1 MILENYNMGAYNLHF
16 IKTNKFKTISVEI
29 DFRRL
34 EKKED
39 TTIRNLLKMALIDS
53 NFEYKNQRDLIIATE
68 NLYDIKISSILS
80 RLGNYSNLSFRTK
93 FLNEKYTEDNM
104 NEESIR
110 FLLDL
115 IFKPNIDNNSFVE
128 IDKIKNKLKKSIV
141 LTRDNKLKYAILKLF
156 ETTKNMPYSYNT
168 MGNVDDLKNIDG
180 KMLYEY
186 YNKVINEDLID
197 IYVVGNFDTKGMKDI
212 FKNYFNVKT
221 FKKQNNNFIVKELIP
236 RKRIV
241 KYKEYDDVNQTQVT
255 LLCSLHAL
263 SEYERNYVIKVYSHI
278 LGGSSNSVLFQNIR
292 EKNSYAYY
300 VNSDVKA
307 YDNIMIIYSGIEKE
321 NIEKVLKLMKIAL
334 LKMEKGDFSNDDM
347 NAAVL
352 TMVNSVEAS
361 LDSPF
366 GMISQAMSQ
375 ALINPDDINTKIKKY
390 QNIKKEE
397 IIAVAK
403 KVKLHTVLTLEQGGS
418 DEEDKS

>member
-1 MILENYNMGAYNLHF
+1 LIILIIKGVDKMILENYNMGAYNLHF

-278 LGGSSNSVLFQNIR
+278 LGGSSNSV
-292 EKNSYAYY
+292 
-300 VNSDVKA
+300 
-307 YDNIMIIYSGIEKE
+307 
-321 NIEKVLKLMKIAL
+321 
-334 LKMEKGDFSNDDM
+334 
-347 NAAVL
+347 
-352 TMVNSVEAS
+352 
-361 LDSPF
+361 
-366 GMISQAMSQ
+366 
-375 ALINPDDINTKIKKY
+375 
-390 QNIKKEE
+390 
-397 IIAVAK
+397 
-403 KVKLHTVLTLEQGGS
+403 
-418 DEEDKS
+418 